1 MQMKI
6 GFYQFNPKFGKI
18 EENVKKVESAL
29 YRGTARRAPTA
40 DLIVLPECFN
50 TGYLFLDK
58 EEVARFAEEIPGG
71 YTTQKLIKIAK
82 SKKMFI
88 VAGLAEKHGKKF
100 YNSAVIVGP
109 GGYIDTYRKIHLFNE
124 EKLLF
129 SPGNKPFKVY
139 DIKKAK
145 IGIMVC
151 FDWYFPESA
160 RTLALR
166 GAQIICQPANLVL
179 PHCPNAMITR
189 SLENRVFSIT
199 ANRIGQDVRGEKRLT
214 YIGKSQILSPL
225 GEKIVSAGE
234 EEVLKICEI
243 DPSQAD
249 NKKILRHNDLFK
261 DRRPKFYQ

>member
-1 MQMKI
+1 MKI

-18 EENVKKVESAL
+18 EENIKKVESAL
-29 YRGTARRAPTA
+29 AKTSA

-50 TGYLFLDK
+50 TGYLFLSKK
-58 EEVARFAEEIPGG
+58 EVEKFAEEIPCG
-71 YTTQKLIKIAK
+71 YTTQKLISIAK
-82 SKKMFI
+82 KKKMFI
-88 VAGLAEKHGKKF
+88 VAGIAEKYGKKF
-100 YNSAVIVGP
+100 YNSAALIGP
-109 GGYIDTYRKIHLFNE
+109 GGHIDTYRKIHLFNE

-145 IGIMVC
+145 IGIMIC
-151 FDWYFPESA
+151 FDWYFPESV

-166 GAQIICQPANLVL
+166 GAQIICQSANLVL

-199 ANRIGQDVRGEKRLT
+199 ANRIGVETRGGKHLR
-214 YIGKSQILSPL
+214 YIGKSQIISPL

-234 EEVLKICEI
+234 KEALRVCDI
-243 DPSQAD
+243 DPSKAD
-249 NKKILRHNDLFK
+249 NKKILQYNDLFK
-261 DRRPKFYQ
+261 DRRPEFYQ